1 MAREQIIIDVE
12 LNADD
17 VANGLGEVAKRT
29 SELKKENAD
38 LKKQMKAGTGDWS
51 ENAKKLKE
59 NELQLKTLKAA
70 EKDLTGQLAATTQT
84 NRTYS
89 DSIDGVRAM
98 TADLQRQYQSLTKA
112 ERESAGGKE
121 MFNKLV
127 ELKQE
132 VKDNAQTMGDF
143 QDSVGNYPK
152 IFDLSGTSIGKF
164 QTMLQGFGGTAQTVG
179 GVASKAFTGMK
190 AQAISLGKA
199 FLTPPIGIIV
209 IVLGAIMFAIQK
221 LSAAFKKNDDA
232 STSLGV
238 AFAQFKPIA
247 EGIAW
252 VFDKIAVV
260 VANLILGFAKMAT
273 AVLNLIPAYKKA
285 AQAAEELVIA
295 EDNLEETERKYTVK
309 SAERNK
315 EIARLKKE
323 AVNTQKYT
331 DKQIEDMLKKA
342 DGLALKNFEDDK
354 KRKAETLRIIIAKA
368 KQEKDTS
375 DETANAIAQA
385 RAAMYQAEEA
395 YYSETMRLSSKAN
408 AAAQRIEAD
417 RIAKEKEQAAA
428 AEQRRK
434 DRQARLEQELAER
447 REIVKQEI
455 KDFDDAQKAKVK
467 AYADAMAAIEALKTE
482 IVEDLGDDDFGDV
495 KKYLSDLE
503 EAKKVIAE
511 TNAIDSLAYQQGI
524 LDAEYEQAIE
534 NAKKIGI
541 STTAI
546 DAAYAEQKKQ
556 ISEAETAAKLD
567 MASDFA
573 GNLSTIFGE
582 STKLGKA
589 AAAAQIAIDTYK
601 GALAAYASMASVPI
615 VGQALGIVAAA
626 AVGVK
631 GAKAIKDVYSV
642 KETFP
647 KPRFAGGGIVGGSS
661 ISGDMINA
669 RVNSGEM
676 ILNLPQQKRL
686 FDMIATT
693 GNSSQGGI
701 DYELLA
707 KTMSKLPPPVV
718 VYKEF
723 SDFGD
728 KIVTFDEQI
737 KI

>member
-12 LNADD
+12 LNADE
-17 VANGLGEVAKRT
+17 VAQGLGEVAKRT

-132 VKDNAQTMGDF
+132 VKDNAQSAGDF

-152 IFDLSGTSIGKF
+152 VFDLSGTSIGKF

-179 GVASKAFTGMK
+179 GVASNAFAGIKAS
-190 AQAISLGKA
+190 AIAMGKA
-199 FLTPPIGIIV
+199 FLVPPILLISAI
-209 IVLGAIMFAIQK
+209 LGAIVLVAK
-221 LSAAFKKNDDA
+221 GVSDAFKKNDDA
-232 STSLGV
+232 ATNLQR
-238 AFAQFKPIA
+238 AFAVFTPITEA
-247 EGIAW
+247 LSWA
-252 VFDKIAVV
+252 FDKLAVGVSKIA
-260 VANLILGFAKMAT
+260 LGFSK
-273 AVLNLIPAYKKA
+273 AVSGILSIIPAYRKA
-285 AQAAEELVIA
+285 AKEADDLVKA
-295 EDNLEETERKYTVK
+295 QDDLEESERQYVK
-309 SAERNK
+309 NSAKRK
-315 EIARLKKE
+315 VEIANLKKDALDSEKFTAKERE
-323 AVNTQKYT
+323 A
-331 DKQIEDMLKKA
+331 MLKKA
-342 DGLALKNFEDDK
+342 DDLEKQDLVENRNNLAK
-354 KRKAETLRIIIAKA
+354 KYNQLVKSN
-368 KQEKDTS
+368 KQQKDTS
-375 DETANAIAQA
+375 DAAKDAEVQA
-385 RAAMYQAEEA
+385 LAAFYQAEEA
-395 YYSETMRLSSKAN
+395 YLNGTMRLQSKSI
-408 AAAQRIEAD
+408 AAKKEQAAEEE
-417 RIAKEKEQAAA
+417 RIAKEAGDKA
-428 AEQRRK
+428 
-434 DRQARLEQELAER
+434 AER
-447 REIVKQEI
+447 RARERKERIEQTEREI
-455 KDFDDAQKAKVK
+455 KEFDAAQKAKVK
-467 AYADAMAAIEALKTE
+467 TYADAMAAIEALKTTV
-482 IVEDLGDDDFGDV
+482 VEEVGDDDFGDV
-495 KKYLSDLE
+495 KKYLADLE
-503 EAKKVIAE
+503 EAKRVIAE

-615 VGQALGIVAAA
+615 VGQALGIAAAA

-686 FDMIATT
+686 FNMIATT

-707 KTMSKLPPPVV
+707 KTMSKLPSPVV